1 MENMTYDQ
9 TLDIENKWFKMSK
22 YDDNYGGDYKLT
34 NT

>member
-1 MENMTYDQ
+1 MTKH
-9 TLDIENKWFKMSK
+9 LILKINGLKMSK